1 MTAERYVLCVDDEP
15 LLLEGLQRTLSDHFE
30 VITEARPLAALALLQ
45 KKERAFV
52 AIVSDMRMP
61 LMDGAK
67 FLASAAE
74 LAPDSTR
81 VLLTGHADLS
91 AAIAAVNTGRVFRFL
106 CKPCA
111 PSELVS
117 ALEAAAEQHRL
128 RRAEKDLL
136 EQTLTGAVRL
146 LSEVL
151 ALVAPGLFTR
161 NQRIQSY
168 VVYLAQ
174 RLGQPDAWRFELA
187 ACLSMIGC
195 VGLPEEM
202 LLRALAGAPLEPQES
217 RAFSEH
223 FLSAHRLLAKIPR
236 FEDIAEMVRLQAD
249 VASGGDA
256 PAPLPSD
263 STPSQPDASPP
274 PGSPSAPSASARP
287 PPPDVALG
295 ARMLRVARAV
305 EQLVARGSTESEAS
319 AQLSPA
325 ASPADRPRFTL
336 LGDYRSVAV
345 VGELKHLRG
354 NQMTAQMVLEHDV
367 TTKTGV
373 VVIPGGKQLTQPLL
387 ERLVRFSRANLLIEP
402 IHVRVPPPPPEA

>member
-30 VITEARPLAALALLQ
+30 VIGEARPLAALALLQ
-45 KKERAFV
+45 KKERDFV

-81 VLLTGHADLS
+81 VLLTGHADLG

-174 RLGQPDAWRFELA
+174 RLGRPDAWRFELA

-217 RAFSEH
+217 RALSEH

-249 VASGGDA
+249 VAGLGDA

-263 STPSQPDASPP
+263 SAPSQPDASPP
-274 PGSPSAPSASARP
+274 PGSPPSASAPP

-305 EQLVARGSTESEAS
+305 EQLVARGSTEAEAS
-319 AQLSPA
+319 ARLSPD
-325 ASPADRPRFTL
+325 ASAADRALFTL

-345 VGELKHLRG
+345 VGELKHLRV

-402 IHVRVPPPPPEA
+402 IHVRVPPKAPEA